1 MSADVQMTEASR
13 KGHLPFDLFGD
24 EPARDVITE
33 RLYTCPNGF
42 QLGARRGGRA
52 HLAGACPAHPDGD
65 GTWEVFV
72 LVGGVV
78 QGEPAGWVTEEQLA
92 VMVDNLA
99 NWHGQRCE
107 ANRKE
112 LAR

>member
-1 MSADVQMTEASR
+1 MSAGVTMVEAR
-13 KGHLPFDLFGD
+13 RRGTLPLDFEGKRS
-24 EPARDVITE
+24 ARDVITE

-65 GTWEVFV
+65 RTWEVFV
-72 LVGGVV
+72 LVGGTARGNSV
-78 QGEPAGWVTEEQLA
+78 GWATEEQLA
-92 VMVDNLA
+92 VMVDRLA

-107 ANRKE
+107 ANRAE
-112 LAR
+112 LVR